1 VLLPCTQ
8 LPACSLL
15 HAVARDPTHCS
26 MSAPSVQ
33 CFWSCLVMPRRWA
46 GLCFHPFL
54 TAPLPPP
61 PSKRP
66 TDPYTRVPPPQPTST
81 EVMIDQTACK
91 RTAPPADRIPDRPHN
106 ILHQKAT
113 PWSLE
118 FLRGVGPQK
127 FLNKF
132 CPPTPQTV
140 ANHIVSSCWRAVCVC
155 TNMVLT
161 WFYNKTQSV
170 AYHRWS
176 QSAARPGKA
185 SFYARNGQNMLDALV
200 PTRERCLRPKVTP
213 LLEQLPV

>member
-1 VLLPCTQ
+1 
-8 LPACSLL
+8 
-15 HAVARDPTHCS
+15 

-66 TDPYTRVPPPQPTST
+66 TDPYTRIPPPQPTSHRG
-81 EVMIDQTACK
+81 D
-91 RTAPPADRIPDRPHN
+91 DRPNSVQTNCPTCRPH
-106 ILHQKAT
+106 
-113 PWSLE
+113 P
-118 FLRGVGPQK
+118 
-127 FLNKF
+127 
-132 CPPTPQTV
+132 PPTPQYSSPRCYPLEPGISKGSGRSKVSEQILPPYPQTV

-185 SFYARNGQNMLDALV
+185 SFYARNGQNMLDALI

>member
-1 VLLPCTQ
+1 
-8 LPACSLL
+8 
-15 HAVARDPTHCS
+15 
-26 MSAPSVQ
+26 MFPS
-33 CFWSCLVMPRRWA
+33 FPHR
-46 GLCFHPFL
+46 
-54 TAPLPPP
+54 PP
-61 PSKRP
+61 PSTAKQAANRPLHPRPAPAANQHRGDDRPNSVQTNCPTCRPHPRP
-66 TDPYTRVPPPQPTST
+66 TPQYSSPKSYPL
-81 EVMIDQTACK
+81 EPGISKGSGPSKVSEQ
-91 RTAPPADRIPDRPHN
+91 
-106 ILHQKAT
+106 IL
-113 PWSLE
+113 
-118 FLRGVGPQK
+118 
-127 FLNKF
+127 
-132 CPPTPQTV
+132 PPTPQTV